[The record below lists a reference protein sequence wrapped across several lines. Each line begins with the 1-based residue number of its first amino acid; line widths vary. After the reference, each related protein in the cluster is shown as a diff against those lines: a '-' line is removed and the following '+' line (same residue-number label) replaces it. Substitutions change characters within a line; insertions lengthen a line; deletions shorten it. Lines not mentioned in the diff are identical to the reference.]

1 MLTLCSA
8 AATVFIYQQRYSL
21 VLRKE
26 HTMSNYFGTR
36 RVSREELR
44 HTAHGALVQ
53 VCAKYIAAEKDKEKR
68 EILTEALTMYMSIKV
83 GDTKREDIVA
93 AYEAAVA
100 EAIGSW
106 LGLS

>member
-1 MLTLCSA
+1 MSL
-8 AATVFIYQQRYSL
+8 YSKFAIAL
-21 VLRKE
+21 VLGKE

-44 HTAHGALVQ
+44 HAAHGQLVQ
-53 VCAKYIAAEKDKEKR
+53 VCAKYIAAEKNKEKR

-100 EAIGSW
+100 EAIGS
-106 LGLS
+106 

>member
-1 MLTLCSA
+1 
-8 AATVFIYQQRYSL
+8 
-21 VLRKE
+21 
-26 HTMSNYFGTR
+26 MSNYFGTR

-93 AYEAAVA
+93 AYEKAIS
-100 EAIGSW
+100 EACS
-106 LGLS
+106 S

>member
-1 MLTLCSA
+1 M
-8 AATVFIYQQRYSL
+8 YSKFAIAL
-21 VLRKE
+21 DLRKG
-26 HTMSNYFGTR
+26 HTMSNYFNQR

-44 HTAHGALVQ
+44 HAAHGQLVQ
-53 VCAKYIAAEKDKEKR
+53 ICAKYIAAEKDKVKR

-100 EAIGSW
+100 EACS
-106 LGLS
+106 S